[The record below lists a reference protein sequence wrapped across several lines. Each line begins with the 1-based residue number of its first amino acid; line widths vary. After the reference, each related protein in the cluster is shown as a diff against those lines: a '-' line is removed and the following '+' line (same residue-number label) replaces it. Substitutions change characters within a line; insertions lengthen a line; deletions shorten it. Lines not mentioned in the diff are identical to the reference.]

1 MGLKVGCT
9 SVPDTTSMT
18 AFLDNTDLMSH
29 MFGFIRK
36 KEEKQSATLVC
47 KGWRELSHTFPTWRK
62 ARLNIKYKNEENYL
76 ERKEEQVREPSC
88 YELAEAQVR
97 GPFLDEYDEEQLPWD
112 ASMSIMKGMLTHR
125 KHITQYDLNFHSRST
140 DWWADLATFMPHLT
154 WLSLGVEDRVDFHSL
169 FGFSLRMGELFRKK
183 EKVEIPFA
191 LEGLPNLT
199 FLHLGGYASRKYV
212 LSSLSL
218 RLPALQTLELDEHRD
233 REFARGVCELDI
245 ECPSLVSICV
255 TIHAELSMSTSWFAH
270 LRSLDLTL
278 HDVSAYLYNEYCIV
292 FNLGVF

>member
-29 MFGFIRK
+29 MFGFITE

-62 ARLNIKYKNEENYL
+62 ARLNIKFKNEENL
-76 ERKEEQVREPSC
+76 ERKEEQVQEPSC
-88 YELAEAQVR
+88 YELAQAQVR
-97 GPFLDEYDEEQLPWD
+97 APFLDEYDEEQLPWD

-125 KHITQYDLNFHSRST
+125 KHITQYDLNFHSRYT

-154 WLSLGVEDRVDFHSL
+154 WLSLGVEDRVDFFSPL
-169 FGFSLRMGELFRKK
+169 GFSLRIRERVYGRS
-183 EKVEIPFA
+183 KVEIPFA

-199 FLHLGGYASRKYV
+199 FLHLGGFASRKHV

-218 RLPALQTLELDEHRD
+218 RLPALQTLELEEHRD
-233 REFARGVCELDI
+233 RECAIGVRELDI
-245 ECPSLVSICV
+245 ECPSLVSIRV

-270 LRSLDLTL
+270 LRSLNLTL
-278 HDVSAYLYNEYCIV
+278 HDVSAYLYNEYCLVI
-292 FNLGVF
+292 NLGVF